1 MSKFEG
7 NPWSQMGENTKFKTR
22 TKTRILG
29 KRETKIRLQRS
40 QVPTEPILRVVEA
53 EGLHAPNLVLARM
66 VYRWRVRGYM
76 PFNSADRLL
85 VAAGI
90 PMKWHT
96 ELQDLYNN
104 VYLGTE
110 EKDVIVYQPKPGDI
124 AFHGDIAKS
133 REGCKC
139 PACMDAYKESRQY
152 REEREARKNAV

>member
-1 MSKFEG
+1 
-7 NPWSQMGENTKFKTR
+7 
-22 TKTRILG
+22 
-29 KRETKIRLQRS
+29 
-40 QVPTEPILRVVEA
+40 
-53 EGLHAPNLVLARM
+53 
-66 VYRWRVRGYM
+66 M